1 MPLTGQYEPSTF
13 DFGREQAEP
22 EINESPLKAWS

>member
-13 DFGREQAEP
+13 DFSREQVEP
-22 EINESPLKAWS
+22 EINEMPLKAWS